1 MVDKQNAQAG
11 TATSVRIHTPTEA
24 WDPASWDAF
33 ASSCPNASPYHTSV
47 FRDLVKDVFG
57 HPTFYLSAADPEGH
71 ITGVLPL
78 VRLRSRLFGDFM
90 VSMPYFNYGGAL
102 SEDPGISE
110 VLMLRA
116 AELARELGVSH
127 VEFRDTAPRESRWP
141 VRTDKVVMHLPL
153 PDHEEQLWKQLRPK
167 IRAQIRRPLKDGRAI
182 EVEHGGL
189 ELMPDFYQVFATN
202 MRDLGTPVYSRRLFD
217 EILRRLPEQS
227 HVLVVR
233 VAGHPAAAGFL
244 LQGPQC
250 MEIPWAS
257 SLQAYNRI
265 GVNMLL
271 YWEALKISIARGC
284 RTFDFGRSSIDSGTY
299 RFKQQWGAQPRQLY
313 WHYWLRTGNQPP
325 ALNPDNPRFRLAVRM
340 WQRLPLALANR
351 LGPPIVRN
359 LP

>member
-1 MVDKQNAQAG
+1 MVGPLGANGINEQRVQ
-11 TATSVRIHTPTEA
+11 IHGPGESWSRA
-24 WDPASWDAF
+24 NWDAYVQ
-33 ASSCPNASPYHTSV
+33 SRGDASPYHASA
-47 FRDLVKDVFG
+47 FRSLIEDVFH
-57 HPTFYLSAADPEGH
+57 HPTFYLSATDPKNK

-78 VRLRSRLFGDFM
+78 ARLRSRLFGDFM

-102 SEDPGISE
+102 SDDPGISE
-110 VLMLRA
+110 ALMLQA
-116 AELARELGVSH
+116 ASLARELGVSH
-127 VEFRDTAPRESRWP
+127 VEFRDTAPRDSRWP
-141 VRTDKVVMHLPL
+141 VRTDKVVMLLPL
-153 PDHEEQLWKQLRPK
+153 PDSDELLWKQLGPK
-167 IRAQIRRPLKDGRAI
+167 IRAQVRRPRKDGRAI
-182 EVEHGGL
+182 EVERGGL
-189 ELMPDFYQVFATN
+189 ELMPDFYHVFATN

-217 EILRRLPEQS
+217 EILRRLPEES

-233 VAGHPAAAGFL
+233 VAGHPAAAAFL
-244 LQGPQC
+244 LQGPQR

-257 SLQAYNRI
+257 SLRTYNRI

-271 YWEALKISIARGC
+271 YWEALKFSIARGC
-284 RTFDFGRSSIDSGTY
+284 RVFDFGRSSIGSSTH

-340 WQRLPLALANR
+340 WQRLPLAIANR